1 MTNRVR
7 ETFVEERIFEL
18 NPDNFERYS
27 VDKLVIF
34 CPELTAKQKV
44 TWEHSLSGDTPILQA
59 SSNFLRPR

>member
-1 MTNRVR
+1 MTKRVR
-7 ETFVEERIFEL
+7 EAFVEEGIFEL

-44 TWEHSLSGDTPILQA
+44 T
-59 SSNFLRPR
+59 